1 MDASISTN
9 ATPNQTE
16 FTAWI
21 KARIHLSFGLK
32 DDEYIARMLDVAK
45 YTLADLQ
52 DLKLTKYDPKDHE
65 QNPGDRQPL
74 YYYVLRIPACRHR
87 AKIAD
92 DLPPSPQ
99 RANQALNLPAI
110 EHVMIAHTSNPGGAC
125 GILKEAKIAPSR
137 LHVSD
142 SNSVCMAWGT
152 AVAVKEGG
160 EQACCD
166 LTKEGGT
173 VHHQRAKMWVTNT
186 NSHILTA
193 IAFPVTALPPTRHS
207 EMKFCVVL
215 VWLIWRCPVE
225 LFSFDIF
232 KPQFLLVKDTHDRE
246 TPRTE
251 SPRFNSMVQC
261 MSSNRR
267 FL

>member
-142 SNSVCMAWGT
+142 SNSFISLGARKTGYLEWDMKEFARIIHNTWFLSKQQCSVVFVCMAWRYSSSC
-152 AVAVKEGG
+152 K
-160 EQACCD
+160 
-166 LTKEGGT
+166 
-173 VHHQRAKMWVTNT
+173 R
-186 NSHILTA
+186 
-193 IAFPVTALPPTRHS
+193 R
-207 EMKFCVVL
+207 
-215 VWLIWRCPVE
+215 R
-225 LFSFDIF
+225 
-232 KPQFLLVKDTHDRE
+232 
-246 TPRTE
+246 RT
-251 SPRFNSMVQC
+251 SM
-261 MSSNRR
+261 
-267 FL
+267 L